1 MMAEAP
7 MMAAEAS
14 SSSEAPMSA
23 VEPPAMAAAAPVAAG
38 ASQEDTKTAFVGD
51 PEPGYGYVGVWA
63 LDTASCATVDQAG
76 ATNFAVITRKT
87 FRDGPKGYF
96 GTFGPL
102 VDGKLSITV
111 RAAQGTRTIVL
122 EQSAADALTVDGKA
136 LIRCVQ

>member
-1 MMAEAP
+1 
-7 MMAAEAS
+7 MAAEAS

-23 VEPPAMAAAAPVAAG
+23 VEPPAMAAAVPLASGALQDDTQAAIP
-38 ASQEDTKTAFVGD
+38 GD

-63 LDTASCATVDQAG
+63 LDAASCASVDQTG
-76 ATNFAVITRKT
+76 ATNFAVVTRKT

-111 RAAQGTRTIVL
+111 RAAQGTRTIVM
-122 EQSAADALTVDGKA
+122 EQSAPDALTVDGKA